1 MGKFIIVN
9 NITRNFC
16 DVLLVLSSSICP
28 ISPLKEIEDTMPPY
42 SNCKIIIDQILH
54 IGNNSERFIYLEIN
68 HGEVSKSSIK
78 FIQIPKNDKIREL
91 SRDVMISYDLIDF
104 SILTTIQKN
113 MLNKGIAI

>member
-1 MGKFIIVN
+1 MGKFIILN
-9 NITRNFC
+9 NITSNFC

-28 ISPLKEIEDTMPPY
+28 ISPFKEIEDTMPPY

-54 IGNNSERFIYLEIN
+54 IGNNSERFIYLEVN
-68 HGEVSKSSIK
+68 RGKVSKSSIK
-78 FIQIPKNDKIREL
+78 FIQIPKNDNIREL
-91 SRDVMISYDLIDF
+91 SRDVLLSYNLIDF